1 VSTDGSYCR
10 SFTASGSTQE
20 MAGLACKNGGGW
32 KLPMLLQSPRQ
43 PGAARPPMP
52 EPPAAVQAVVE
63 QRSSGALLDAA
74 AEQEAMQKGWL
85 R

>member
-1 VSTDGSYCR
+1 
-10 SFTASGSTQE
+10 
-20 MAGLACKNGGGW
+20 
-32 KLPMLLQSPRQ
+32 
-43 PGAARPPMP
+43 
-52 EPPAAVQAVVE
+52 VQAVVE

>member
-1 VSTDGSYCR
+1 
-10 SFTASGSTQE
+10 
-20 MAGLACKNGGGW
+20 
-32 KLPMLLQSPRQ
+32 
-43 PGAARPPMP
+43 MP